1 MSKAAEMVFAA
12 IRNEGSQESVLSTM
26 QTRDELYKVLN
37 YHAYEQ
43 LLDQLYPKQV

>member
-1 MSKAAEMVFAA
+1 MSKAAETVFAA
-12 IRNEGSQESVLSTM
+12 IRSEGTQKPVLSQM